1 MKKIDKLVLKA
12 FWGPF
17 VITLSVVV
25 FIFLMR
31 IVIFYID
38 EFVSKDVGLSEYSRL
53 FSYFAMSTVPIA
65 LPLAMLLSSLMAFGN
80 LGEFFELTALKSA
93 GVSVVRIMM
102 PLFFVALFVSVFSFF
117 YNDRVVPWANLKGYS
132 LLYDIKTTKATLNIK
147 EGIFYNDLP
156 GYSIKVNKKVP
167 DSNTML
173 GMIIYKHDLN
183 RSYEKGNTQ
192 VILADSGRMY
202 TINNNGYLKIEL
214 FNGNNYQEMDNANQ
228 DRSMAYLSTSDGSAN
243 TNTSFMQSRFDKY
256 EMVVSMESFGMK
268 RTDEDMFKYHQFM
281 KNIDDLN
288 QTTDSLRQEFK
299 RAQENL
305 EPNSRQYFSYKFQ
318 TENNYGTKPTAG
330 KWLDSLLNVAVTDS
344 VKSVILANAKSAA
357 ASVKS
362 FASSNADYLDN
373 KRKSGNEYELEKLHK
388 YTQAFSCFVM
398 FLIGA
403 PLGAIIKKGGFGV
416 PVLVSIVFFILL
428 YVLTIQGDKFV
439 KEGLLDVTI
448 GAWLAN
454 TVLLL
459 AGLYFV
465 EKARNDSRLFEK
477 DVYQMYWK
485 KFQNKFINPYFAQ
498 KPKPAIS

>member
-38 EFVSKDVGLSEYSRL
+38 EFVSKDIGLSEYSRL

-102 PLFFVALFVSVFSFF
+102 PLFFVALFVSIFSFF

-167 DSNTML
+167 NSNTML
-173 GMIIYKHDLN
+173 GMIIYKHDN
-183 RSYEKGNTQ
+183 ASYGKGNRQ
-192 VILADSGRMY
+192 VILADSGRMF

-228 DRSMAYLSTSDGSAN
+228 DRSMAYLSTSDGGENQN
-243 TNTSFMQSRFDKY
+243 TNFMQSRFDKY
-256 EMVVSMESFGMK
+256 EMVVSMESFDMK

-281 KNIDDLN
+281 QNIEVLN
-288 QTTDSLRQEFK
+288 QTTDSLRQEYN
-299 RAQENL
+299 RAQQNL

-318 TENNYGTKPTAG
+318 VENNYGTKPKAG
-330 KWLDSLLNVAVTDS
+330 KWLDSLLNMSVTDS
-344 VKSVILANAKSAA
+344 VKSVILENAKNAA
-357 ASVKS
+357 TNVKS
-362 FASSNADYLDN
+362 FASTNSEFIEN
-373 KRKSGNEYELEKLHK
+373 KRKKGNEYELEKLHK

-454 TVLLL
+454 TILLL
-459 AGLYFV
+459 AGVYFV

-485 KFQNKFINPYFAQ
+485 KLINKFSEFRLAQ
-498 KPKPAIS
+498 KTKTAIS

>member
-1 MKKIDKLVLKA
+1 MKKIDKLVLKT

-17 VITLSVVV
+17 IITLSVVV

-93 GVSVVRIMM
+93 GISVVRVMM
-102 PLFFVALFVSVFSFF
+102 PLFFVAVFVSIFSFF

-173 GMIIYKHDLN
+173 GMIIYKHDN

-192 VILADSGRMY
+192 VILADSGKMY

-214 FNGNNYQEMDNANQ
+214 YNGNNYQEMQDANQ
-228 DRSMAYLSTSDGSAN
+228 DRSMAYLSTSNSSSNKN
-243 TNTSFMQSRFDKY
+243 TNFMQSRFDKY

-281 KNIDDLN
+281 KNIDDLI
-288 QTTDSLRQEFK
+288 QTTDSLRQDFK
-299 RAQENL
+299 RTQDNL
-305 EPNSRQYFSYKFQ
+305 VPNSQQYFSYKFK
-318 TENNYGTKPTAG
+318 TLDTYGTKPKSG
-330 KWLDSLLNVAVTDS
+330 KWMDSLMNVAVTDS

-357 ASVKS
+357 TSVQS
-362 FASSNADYLDN
+362 FATSNAEYLDN

-439 KEGLLDVTI
+439 KEGLLNVSV

-485 KFQNKFINPYFAQ
+485 KFRERYL
-498 KPKPAIS
+498 KPLTVQPNLAKA

>member
-1 MKKIDKLVLKA
+1 MKKIDKLVLKS

-38 EFVSKDVGLSEYSRL
+38 EFVSKDVGLSEYTRL

-93 GVSVVRIMM
+93 GISVVRVMM
-102 PLFFVALFVSVFSFF
+102 PLFFVALFVSIFSFF

-167 DSNTML
+167 NSNTML
-173 GMIIYKHDLN
+173 GMIIYKHDN
-183 RSYEKGNTQ
+183 HSYEKGNTQ

-202 TINNNGYLKIEL
+202 PFNNNGYLKIEL
-214 FNGNNYQEMDNANQ
+214 FSGNNYQEMDNANQ
-228 DRSMAYLSTSDGSAN
+228 DRSMAYLSTSNDNAN
-243 TNTSFMQSRFDKY
+243 KNTSFMESRFDRY
-256 EMVVSMESFGMK
+256 EMTVSMESFGMK

-288 QTTDSLRQEFK
+288 QTTDSLRRDYQ

-305 EPNSRQYFSYKFQ
+305 VPNSQQYFSYKFQ
-318 TENNYGTKPTAG
+318 TENNYGTRPKNG
-330 KWLDSLLNVAVTDS
+330 KWVDSLLNVAMTDS
-344 VKSVILANAKSAA
+344 VKSVILASAKSAA
-357 ASVKS
+357 TSVQS
-362 FASSNADYLDN
+362 FASSNAEYLDS

-439 KEGLLDVTI
+439 KEGLLNVTI

-454 TVLLL
+454 AVLLL
-459 AGLYFV
+459 AGFYFV

-485 KFQNKFINPYFAQ
+485 KFREKYL
-498 KPKPAIS
+498 KPRNATLAEPAIS

>member
-93 GVSVVRIMM
+93 GISVVRVMM
-102 PLFFVALFVSVFSFF
+102 PLFFVALFVSIFSFF

-167 DSNTML
+167 NSNTML
-173 GMIIYKHDLN
+173 GMIIYKHDN

-202 TINNNGYLKIEL
+202 PFNNNGYLKIEL
-214 FNGNNYQEMDNANQ
+214 FNGNNYQEMENADQ
-228 DRSMAYLSTSDGSAN
+228 DRSMAYLSTSSDN
-243 TNTSFMQSRFDKY
+243 TNQNSSFMESRFDRY
-256 EMVVSMESFGMK
+256 EMTVSMESFGMK

-288 QTTDSLRQEFK
+288 QTTDSLRLDYK

-305 EPNSRQYFSYKFQ
+305 VPNSKQYFSYKFQ
-318 TENNYGTKPTAG
+318 TENNYGTKPKTG
-330 KWLDSLLNVAVTDS
+330 KWVDSLLNVARTDS
-344 VKSVILANAKSAA
+344 VKSAILANAKSAA
-357 ASVKS
+357 TSVKS
-362 FASSNADYLDN
+362 FASSNVEYLES

-459 AGLYFV
+459 AGVYFV
-465 EKARNDSRLFEK
+465 EKARSDSRLFEK

-485 KFQNKFINPYFAQ
+485 KFRAKYLKPRNAQ
-498 KPKPAIS
+498 PELAQA